1 MTLPPVTYNGE
12 TNRLEISFT
21 GTSKEWQEAISQAT
35 GPNGV
40 IAGRIQELESENF
53 SLAKIIESHERRIR
67 DLEIGRS
74 PRRG

>member
-1 MTLPPVTYNGE
+1 MTESPITYNDK

-40 IAGRIQELESENF
+40 IAGRIQELECENF
-53 SLAKIIESHERRIR
+53 SIAKTIKNHERRIR
-67 DLEIGRS
+67 DLELGRS